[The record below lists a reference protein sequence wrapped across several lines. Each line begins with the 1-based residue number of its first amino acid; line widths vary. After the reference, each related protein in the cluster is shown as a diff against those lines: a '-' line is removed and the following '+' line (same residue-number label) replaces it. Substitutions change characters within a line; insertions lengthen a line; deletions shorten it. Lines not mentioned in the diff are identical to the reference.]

1 MTSNNFSNLVG
12 QEEVKRKLGFY
23 ADAQNATGKSP
34 FIMLSGAKGLGKTQF
49 ARSYSN
55 SLKNKDG
62 SKRPF
67 LEINCSTIPNASS
80 FFTQIFL
87 PIVMN
92 NEVTVFFDEAHC
104 LPKDL
109 TNAFLTIFNTEMES
123 WREFMYKEENYSFD
137 FEKQNY
143 IFATTELDKIFP
155 PLKDRLSMIDFA
167 PYEVGEL
174 GEIVRSQSKVN
185 IEDDIL
191 QDVASTARGNARS
204 AVKRAKEILLF
215 VESRDCPT
223 FNKKAWDEMKYIL
236 GIKPMGLSNIEV
248 EILRILD
255 ERGDC
260 TLQMLSSVTGMSR
273 SALQRDAEIYLLR
286 QGLLKI
292 DGLRKITKK
301 GVDLLKMVK

>member
-1 MTSNNFSNLVG
+1 MTNKNFSNLVG
-12 QEEVKRKLGFY
+12 QEEVKRKLNFY
-23 ADAQNATGKSP
+23 ANAQNATGKSP

-49 ARSYSN
+49 ARSYSD

-67 LEINCSTIPNASS
+67 LEINCSTIPNANS
-80 FFTQIFL
+80 FFSQIFL
-87 PIVMN
+87 PIVMH
-92 NEVTVFFDEAHC
+92 NEITVFFDEAHC

-123 WREFMYKEENYSFD
+123 WKEFMYKDENYSFD

-143 IFATTELDKIFP
+143 VFATTELDKIFP

-167 PYEVGEL
+167 PYRLSEL
-174 GEIVRSQSKVN
+174 GKIISTQSKVN
-185 IEDDIL
+185 IDESILDDI
-191 QDVASTARGNARS
+191 ASTARGNARS

-215 VESRDCPT
+215 IESSDFSI
-223 FNKKAWDEMKYIL
+223 FNKEAWENMKYIL
-236 GIKPMGLSNIEV
+236 GIKSMGLSNIEV
-248 EILRILD
+248 EILRILN

-292 DGLRKITKK
+292 DGLRKITQK
-301 GVDLLKMVK
+301 GKDILKTIQ

>member
-1 MTSNNFSNLVG
+1 MTNKNFSKLVG
-12 QEEVKRKLGFY
+12 QEEVKRKLSFY
-23 ADAQNATGKSP
+23 ANAQNATGKSP
-34 FIMLSGAKGLGKTQF
+34 FIMLSGAKGLGKTEF
-49 ARSYSN
+49 ARSYSD

-67 LEINCSTIPNASS
+67 LEINCSTITNANA

-87 PIVMN
+87 PIVMH

-123 WREFMYKEENYSFD
+123 WKDFMYKDENYSFD

-155 PLKDRLSMIDFA
+155 PLKDRLSVIDFS
-167 PYEVGEL
+167 PYKISEL
-174 GEIVRSQSKVN
+174 GQIISSQSKVN
-185 IEDDIL
+185 IDKGILEDI
-191 QDVASTARGNARS
+191 ASTARGNARS

-215 VESRDCPT
+215 VESSE
-223 FNKKAWDEMKYIL
+223 FNIFNTDAWEQMKYTL

-248 EILRILD
+248 EILEILND
-255 ERGDC
+255 RGDC

-286 QGLLKI
+286 QGLIKI
-292 DGLRKITKK
+292 EGLRKITQK
-301 GVDLLKMVK
+301 GKDTLKIL

>member
-1 MTSNNFSNLVG
+1 MTNKNFSNLVG
-12 QEEVKRKLGFY
+12 QEEVKRKLDFY
-23 ADAQNATGKSP
+23 ANAQNATGKSP

-49 ARSYSN
+49 ARSYSD

-67 LEINCSTIPNASS
+67 LEINCSTIPNANS
-80 FFTQIFL
+80 FFSQIFL
-87 PIVMN
+87 PIIMH
-92 NEVTVFFDEAHC
+92 NEITVFFDEAHC

-123 WREFMYKEENYSFD
+123 WKEFMYKDENYSFD

-143 IFATTELDKIFP
+143 VFATTELDKIFP

-167 PYEVGEL
+167 PYKVSEL
-174 GEIVRSQSKVN
+174 CKIISTQSKVN
-185 IEDDIL
+185 IDESILDDI
-191 QDVASTARGNARS
+191 ASTARGNARS

-215 VESRDCPT
+215 IESSD
-223 FNKKAWDEMKYIL
+223 FSVLNKEAWEKMKYIL
-236 GIKPMGLSNIEV
+236 GIKSMGLSNIEV
-248 EILRILD
+248 EILRILN

-292 DGLRKITKK
+292 DGLRKITQK
-301 GVDLLKMVK
+301 GKDILKTIQ